1 MGCDKEACNLQG
13 MIILKKR
20 QIITEKR
27 SVFQHKVNHSTH
39 ILTIQEVC
47 GVVSHNAPNNYT

>member
-1 MGCDKEACNLQG
+1 MGCDKEGCNLQG

-27 SVFQHKVNHSTH
+27 TVFQHKVKHRPD

-47 GVVSHNAPNNYT
+47 IICNFPKRP

>member
-1 MGCDKEACNLQG
+1 MGCDKEGCNLQG

-20 QIITEKR
+20 QIMTEKR
-27 SVFQHKVNHSTH
+27 TVFQHKAKDSLD

-47 GVVSHNAPNNYT
+47 VFMCNFH